1 MDHKPDVLAR
11 VYAYILSTEWGCKNP
26 HENRNAGPAA
36 ANDQDRLLT
45 ERVGEP
51 RSNLIIH
58 EDKRGEL

>member
-1 MDHKPDVLAR
+1 MDKKTEALAR
-11 VYAYILSTEWGCKNP
+11 VYTLILGAEWGGNNP
-26 HENRNAGPAA
+26 PENQNAGPAA

-58 EDKRGEL
+58 EDKLGEQ

>member
-1 MDHKPDVLAR
+1 MDNKAEMLAR
-11 VYAYILSTEWGCKNP
+11 VYALILNTEWGCNNP
-26 HENRNAGPAA
+26 PENQNAGPAA

-58 EDKRGEL
+58 EDKMGEQ